1 MCIICVQ
8 PQGKLVSKE
17 VLSRCWDNNRDGGG
31 FAYTD
36 GKQVF
41 THKELTSFEK
51 YYEAF
56 QIAMNL
62 YPNTAVVHHFRIST
76 HGKINEDNC
85 HPFYVNSKLAF
96 AHNGIISNAT
106 YSNDFSDTYMFND
119 EILRELPNGFLA
131 QRVYRELIQSY
142 IGYGSKLAF
151 IDNKSVCTIVNE
163 KAGVWDEGIWYSNS
177 GYKAYS
183 YHDYG
188 GQRVYTK
195 APVKAPKTSSKAAKK
210 GLLPFNGSSFEQPK
224 DKKVI
229 YNANDF
235 TIGAQKICDID
246 WDKRLKTDSLDSS
259 ERYIPK
265 YDKGYTQ
272 HCVVCDEKLTSY
284 TEKSTCVCGKCQE
297 EFNCGSKVY

>member
-1 MCIICVQ
+1 
-8 PQGKLVSKE
+8 
-17 VLSRCWDNNRDGGG
+17 
-31 FAYTD
+31 
-36 GKQVF
+36 
-41 THKELTSFEK
+41 
-51 YYEAF
+51 
-56 QIAMNL
+56 
-62 YPNTAVVHHFRIST
+62 
-76 HGKINEDNC
+76 
-85 HPFYVNSKLAF
+85 
-96 AHNGIISNAT
+96 
-106 YSNDFSDTYMFND
+106 MFND

-235 TIGAQKICDID
+235 TTGAQKICDID

-259 ERYIPK
+259 ERFISK
-265 YDKGYTQ
+265 YEKGYTQ

-297 EFNCGSKVY
+297 DYNCVSKVY